1 MTHLS
6 EAILRDTN
14 GMNLILHDPLAVQH
28 LRDRVDFFILDCA
41 ARSCDYT
48 TISNLIAA
56 SGDTPFLVRP
66 ASNDKNTLQALLNL
80 GVDGLI
86 LSDIHHA
93 AELEK
98 TIAACLYPP
107 EGIRLYRPLAAQDKM
122 ALDAV
127 NDQITFVVEISHPQT
142 VSQLEEIAEVT
153 GINGFLVNPQR
164 LSVAM
169 EKGGNTDDPAVRQ
182 TLKTIA
188 RVAASYELP
197 LGLEGENTFDLQADF
212 TVPTCDLDLLL
223 GNTQGKNTFT
233 MEDDEENDFGPV
245 LLAARRE

>member
-14 GMNLILHDPLAVQH
+14 GMNLVLHDPLIVQN
-28 LRDRVDFFILDCA
+28 LRSRFDFFILDCA
-41 ARSCDYT
+41 ARPCDFA
-48 TISNLIAA
+48 TIASLLTA

-66 ASNDKNTLQALLNL
+66 ANIDKSTLQGLLNL
-80 GVDGLI
+80 GVDGLV
-86 LSDIHHA
+86 LPDIYHA

-98 TIAACLYPP
+98 AIAACLYPP
-107 EGIRLYRPLAAQDKM
+107 EGMRPYRSLLTEDKV
-122 ALDAV
+122 ALEAV
-127 NDQITFVVEISHPQT
+127 NDQITFVVEVSHPQT

-153 GINGFLVNPQR
+153 GINGLLVNPQR

-197 LGLEGENTFDLQADF
+197 YGIEGENVFDLQSDF
-212 TVPTCDLDLLL
+212 VVPSRDIDLLM
-223 GNTQGKNTFT
+223 GNVKNNSSLSIE
-233 MEDDEENDFGPV
+233 EDDEDDFGPV
-245 LLAARRE
+245 FLAASRE